1 MARGGGVLEG
11 DALLAALRS
20 QVEFYFSHSNPRPA
34 VRPVPAPLAL
44 EGAAK
49 LKVDQDEIDPEHR
62 RINKYARIECL

>member
-49 LKVDQDEIDPEHR
+49 LEWEDPKISISR
-62 RINKYARIECL
+62 PSRQARGHGPP